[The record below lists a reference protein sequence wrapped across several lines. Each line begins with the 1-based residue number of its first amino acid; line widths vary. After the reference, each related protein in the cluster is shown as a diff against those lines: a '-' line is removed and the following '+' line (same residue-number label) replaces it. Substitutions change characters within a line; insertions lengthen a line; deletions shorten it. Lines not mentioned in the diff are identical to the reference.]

1 MRLMDRAR
9 AKSKSK
15 SKKNQSPDRPKPS
28 TKALFPQKV
37 LLLTPLK
44 KKSKVKKDFDL
55 EETESNTPTCKEV
68 MTKEDWMRD
77 SDFAMARD
85 ASSYQERERERG
97 EGWWVG
103 FGRDSAGK
111 RFGKDLEGILGEFKD
126 GNESVEGKGRRAMK
140 AGTELNRSIPEILAE
155 TSGDKAAEVDKLF
168 NRSDCL
174 DLPHWLRY
182 LPRQRPIKPETP
194 RRG

>member
-1 MRLMDRAR
+1 MGRAR

-15 SKKNQSPDRPKPS
+15 SKKNQTPDRPKPS
-28 TKALFPQKV
+28 IKALVPQKV

-44 KKSKVKKDFDL
+44 KKSRVKTEFNL
-55 EETESNTPTCKEV
+55 EETQSNAPTCKEV

-85 ASSYQERERERG
+85 ASSYQERERERERG

-103 FGRDSAGK
+103 FGSDRVGK
-111 RFGKDLEGILGEFKD
+111 RFGKELEGILGELKD

-140 AGTELNRSIPEILAE
+140 AGT
-155 TSGDKAAEVDKLF
+155 
-168 NRSDCL
+168 
-174 DLPHWLRY
+174 
-182 LPRQRPIKPETP
+182 
-194 RRG
+194 